1 MLNTDTMK
9 IRIVPIG
16 LACALLLAGC
26 KADEKKKTTA
36 APLKIHTEVISH
48 TTSTYT
54 HSYVGKIE
62 SAASIPL
69 TMQSAGQVVQV
80 YVRKG
85 DRVKAGQEILRIDN
99 TRAKD
104 ALQAADASLKEIE
117 DGYGRAQKVF
127 AEGGVTEQKMVELK
141 TKLQQA
147 RSMVNMSKKSVEDCV
162 LRAPS
167 DGVIGDCDIH
177 VGQVVSPVL
186 PVATLLHTDGFNVVF
201 DVAEQDVSHIS
212 VGDKGAIQIAALGQD
227 TLPVRIVEKSLVA
240 NTIAHTYTLKAEV
253 LASEAYKKAL
263 LPGMI
268 SKVWLNTQITS
279 GYAVPTPCVQ
289 ILQTGHSV
297 WVVENGKAQ
306 RRAVEIGMH
315 TQGRVLVTSGLQAG
329 DTLIV
334 EGQQKLYGGAAVE
347 IE

>member
-1 MLNTDTMK
+1 M
-9 IRIVPIG
+9 
-16 LACALLLAGC
+16 
-26 KADEKKKTTA
+26 
-36 APLKIHTEVISH
+36 
-48 TTSTYT
+48 
-54 HSYVGKIE
+54 
-62 SAASIPL
+62 
-69 TMQSAGQVVQV
+69 
-80 YVRKG
+80 
-85 DRVKAGQEILRIDN
+85 
-99 TRAKD
+99 
-104 ALQAADASLKEIE
+104 
-117 DGYGRAQKVF
+117 
-127 AEGGVTEQKMVELK
+127 
-141 TKLQQA
+141 
-147 RSMVNMSKKSVEDCV
+147 

-212 VGDKGAIQIAALGQD
+212 VGDKGAIQIAALGLD

-240 NTIAHTYTLKAEV
+240 NTIAHTYTIKAEV

-279 GYAVPTPCVQ
+279 GYAVPTQCVQ